1 MKLTM
6 LMSMC
11 VVSVCVCLGG
21 WRCVCVC
28 VGGCMCVLGMGVFVT
43 FQNLYDAGVGPA
55 KAITLIRDH
64 RSIEE
69 IIKHGKVC

>member
-1 MKLTM
+1 M
-6 LMSMC
+6 
-11 VVSVCVCLGG
+11 
-21 WRCVCVC
+21 CVCVC
-28 VGGCMCVLGMGVFVT
+28 GCGCMCVLGMGVFMT